1 MMNNTIYDFIIFSL
15 TGAFF
20 ITILGISRLFIKKI
34 GYILSGIGIASFLIH
49 TILTFDFHKIDIFYS
64 LLVFVG
70 SLLVFLFDIK
80 YIMKSSRVGFLEQK
94 SFLGVIFMIVFSL
107 LGIFLLFFIFSK
119 NSHPQILCLNQLQN
133 HFPAQNLK
141 NFIKL
146 NCDL

>member
-107 LGIFLLFFIFSK
+107 LGIFYFIFY
-119 NSHPQILCLNQLQN
+119 
-133 HFPAQNLK
+133 F
-141 NFIKL
+141 F
-146 NCDL
+146 